1 MRKHYEE
8 VVNMPVV
15 EFNPGGIRVDVEKG
29 STLLQAIQK
38 AGLPLASYCGGLGAC
53 GKCKVVVKE
62 GWGNLNSLT
71 KSELK
76 LLDKRSLEEN
86 TRLACQAR
94 IEGEYVSIYIPSESM
109 ITSAGRSIAAVVLSD
124 DVYPLNPVVKKIH
137 IKLPKPTLE
146 DNRPDLERL
155 RDALIELGYLPPGQ
169 DLQVPIEILRELPTI
184 LRNSDWDVTAVMY
197 ENELIALE
205 PGDTTSLSYGV
216 AVDIGTSKIIVELVN
231 LNTGESVGRE
241 SVENPQLVYGADVVS
256 RIMYAEKNNE
266 NLVKLQRLAASA
278 INTLIRKITERNR
291 IKHEYIYEVVIVGN
305 TVMHHVFYG
314 IHPGFIARSP
324 YVPVV
329 SRVLNYK
336 AEKVGLEINQ
346 QGYVSSLPVL
356 RGFVGADAIADLLAT
371 QMHKRKELILVID
384 IGTNTEVLLGNS
396 EIILAASAPS
406 GPAFEGAHITHGMR
420 AVPGAIGS
428 VKINGLDIE
437 YETIGGLKPSGICGT
452 GLIDTIAELHR
463 NGIINSQGKFSNVD
477 HPRLIRDKDTY
488 KFILVTAEESATGTN
503 IYITPRDIE
512 SILLAKAAVRA
523 AWIILSRKLGIQP
536 WEIYKVYVSGSFG
549 AKLNVDNAIKI
560 GLLPN
565 IEKDKVV
572 FIGESSIVGAKIFLK
587 SSDARRE
594 ISEVVNRKI
603 KYVEL
608 SIDPEF
614 RDVYYQSIYLNS

>member
-1 MRKHYEE
+1 
-8 VVNMPVV
+8 MPVV
-15 EFNPGGIRVDVEKG
+15 EFNPGGIKVNVEKG

-62 GWGNLNSLT
+62 GLENLSSLT
-71 KSELK
+71 RSELK
-76 LLDKRSLEEN
+76 LLDQRSLGEN
-86 TRLACQAR
+86 TRLACRAR
-94 IEGEYVSIYIPSESM
+94 IEGDYVSIYIPSESM
-109 ITSAGRSIAAVVLSD
+109 ITSTGRSIAAVVLSD
-124 DVYPLNPVVKKIH
+124 DVYPLSPVVKKIH
-137 IKLPKPTLE
+137 VKLPKPTLE

-155 RDALIELGYLPPGQ
+155 QDVLSELGYLPPDQ
-169 DLQVPIEILRELPTI
+169 NLQVPIEILRELPVV
-184 LRNSDWDVTAVMY
+184 LRNSNWDVTAVMY

-205 PGDTTSLSYGV
+205 PGDTTSLFYGV
-216 AVDIGTSKIIVELVN
+216 AVDIGTSKIIVELMD
-231 LNTGESVGRE
+231 LNTGESIGRE

-266 NLVKLQRLAASA
+266 NLIKLQQLAASA
-278 INTLIRKITERNR
+278 INTLIRKIAEKNKV
-291 IKHEYIYEVVIVGN
+291 KHEYIYEVVVVGN
-305 TVMHHVFYG
+305 TVMHHVFFG
-314 IHPGFIARSP
+314 IYPGFIARSP

-329 SRVLNYK
+329 SHALKYRAK
-336 AEKVGLEINQ
+336 SVGLEISQ
-346 QGYVSSLPVL
+346 HGYISSLPVL
-356 RGFVGADAIADLLAT
+356 RGFVGADAMADLLAT

-428 VKINGLDIE
+428 IKINGSNIE

-452 GLIDTIAELHR
+452 GLIDAIAELHR
-463 NGIINSQGKFSNVD
+463 NRIISSQGKFTSID
-477 HPRLIRDKDTY
+477 HPRLIRDNDTY
-488 KFILVTAEESATGTN
+488 KFILVTADESATGTN

-512 SILLAKAAVRA
+512 AILLAKAAVRA
-523 AWIILSRKLGIQP
+523 AWIILLRKLGVQP
-536 WEIYKVYVSGSFG
+536 SEIYRVYVSGSFG

-560 GLLPN
+560 GLLPD

-587 SSDARRE
+587 SSEARRE
-594 ISEVVNRKI
+594 ISEVINRKV

-614 RDVYYQSIYLNS
+614 REVYYQSIYLNS